1 SRVLKTLRF
10 VPLLKSSPEKAAR
23 VALAISE
30 KLTVLLATRVAF
42 LSICI
47 AVIVPLFNMFLY
59 PEVDDSMSTW
69 VLLLSKNA
77 EQYYAAPALL
87 KPSMGQRINSEL
99 RRFVSFY
106 TNNALYG
113 PFDVCFRSSPSASF
127 VCPAGNILG
136 VTWDSSFTEPRRK
149 ASILVVSTDD
159 AKAFFD
165 LSTIRQYE
173 ALSNIV
179 FLMLILFLM
188 GLTCMLMSSSVSMV
202 VLKPLDRIFLVIR
215 KHCADIFSV
224 SRQLH
229 EMYVQENADVA
240 DITDLAD
247 VADHEQET
255 ASEYALLDKVLARIS
270 KICQNLAPE
279 ATRTRGD
286 TEEERMLMHFQGGQ
300 SFPLGSSY
308 GLKISQEQRKRSSI
322 RRPVVRE
329 LITTLLPISL
339 RLGIDEQ
346 DFNAFQVEAEERLRL
361 AAYALLNSRGS
372 FHWA

>member
-1 SRVLKTLRF
+1 V
-10 VPLLKSSPEKAAR
+10 
-23 VALAISE
+23 
-30 KLTVLLATRVAF
+30 
-42 LSICI
+42 SI
-47 AVIVPLFNMFLY
+47 
-59 PEVDDSMSTW
+59 
-69 VLLLSKNA
+69 
-77 EQYYAAPALL
+77 
-87 KPSMGQRINSEL
+87 
-99 RRFVSFY
+99 
-106 TNNALYG
+106 
-113 PFDVCFRSSPSASF
+113 
-127 VCPAGNILG
+127 
-136 VTWDSSFTEPRRK
+136 
-149 ASILVVSTDD
+149 DD

-188 GLTCMLMSSSVSMV
+188 GLTCMLMSSSVSTV

-300 SFPLGSSY
+300 SFPLGSSS

-361 AAYALLNSRGS
+361 TAYALLNSRGS
-372 FHWA
+372 FTWARLHASKKMHKFVAICEGNYKPNPFHNFSHG